1 MIPRKVHIFA
11 VRDGRGTSFG
21 RTAKRLKKQSI
32 MENQVT
38 LKLEAPLARLDVMS
52 KEEVRQA
59 VEAIE
64 NKLKGDMAETK
75 AYAASR
81 GLKVSFQYSSYF
93 EKRMYEEFPVL
104 LHTESISYKPVDY
117 VINILQNWRDYA
129 FIPVANLVESV
140 HPKQRKVKF
149 KNRKMQDRRGFLNMI
164 GIRREDYTEK
174 CFANGKMEIVFTT
187 DEKFDQFSTL
197 LEYRS
202 EATEKMLGKI
212 TEKTIRKY
220 FNKVLRNILFFYRN
234 MTGEEIN
241 PSFLTKKDTG
251 SMLEDTMRYAN
262 LLYQRNI
269 NYYLVRREAKKYVDK
284 FISELGTRNS
294 N

>member
-1 MIPRKVHIFA
+1 
-11 VRDGRGTSFG
+11 
-21 RTAKRLKKQSI
+21 

-38 LKLEAPLARLDVMS
+38 LKLEAPLARLDAMS

-64 NKLKGDMAETK
+64 NKLKSDIAETK

-149 KNRKMQDRRGFLNMI
+149 INRKMQDRRGFLNMI

-174 CFANGKMEIVFTT
+174 CFANGKMEIVFMT
-187 DEKFDQFSTL
+187 DEKFNQFSTV
-197 LEYRS
+197 LEHRS

-212 TEKTIRKY
+212 TERTMRKY
-220 FNKVLRNILFFYRN
+220 FNKVLRNTLLFYKN
-234 MTGEEIN
+234 MTDIDLD
-241 PSFLTKKDTG
+241 PSFLTKKDT
-251 SMLEDTMRYAN
+251 SDFLKDTMRYAN
-262 LLYQRNI
+262 LMYEKHV

-284 FISELGTRNS
+284 FISELGTSDS